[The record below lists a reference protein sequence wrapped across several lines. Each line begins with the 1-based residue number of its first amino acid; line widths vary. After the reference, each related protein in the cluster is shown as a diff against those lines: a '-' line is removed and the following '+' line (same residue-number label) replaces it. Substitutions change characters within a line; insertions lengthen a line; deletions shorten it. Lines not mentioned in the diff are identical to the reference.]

1 MQRHPLTCKLV
12 EHPGDDLHRCAP
24 TLKDVGVRDGQ
35 QGAEPVHYCAP
46 YVEAWTS
53 KVLEFVVVVEERS
66 PGPSE
71 FALVHAI
78 EDDRDHPLAQPRAG
92 PKRPVG
98 DPVTVLGSEMTVV
111 QQTLPQPPASVTGEL
126 SEEQPVFGTHWA
138 FA

>member
-1 MQRHPLTCKLV
+1 
-12 EHPGDDLHRCAP
+12 
-24 TLKDVGVRDGQ
+24 
-35 QGAEPVHYCAP
+35 
-46 YVEAWTS
+46 VEAWTS

-78 EDDRDHPLAQPRAG
+78 EDDRDHPMAQPRAG

-126 SEEQPVFGTHWA
+126 SEEQPVFGAHWA
-138 FA
+138 DRELICLTERQQPCELPPPSSPKQLEAAWLDHFHELPPLLED